1 MNARAIVDSLVG
13 APQVLA
19 RLTRAVAENIA
30 ANADLSQGIV
40 AAGVQ
45 QQAPPQQAQAPPPP
59 PQQAQQA
66 PPDNADTVACG
77 SLPTD
82 GQAYIVRPG
91 FCFPDNR
98 TCHGSILKILNSSI
112 MESST
117 QDIFKRDSLFKN
129 FANSMPRDL
138 DTMIDVTN
146 AAFKIDPEVIQN
158 ANGANVEDFNTF
170 NYRRFFF
177 TDSTDE
183 ALVKYNRMGPRS
195 NLNMV
200 RLRYD
205 VGQSYTRQSANL
217 SVAATNDMDVAET
230 TEMQAGRILVTGFKR
245 NVSWTI
251 CPAFFTF
258 RMLPLKEGYMTA
270 FEYSKSKAQKR
281 TMDKCI
287 GVLHPSN
294 THVNDVYLYTFVDRR
309 GQFVTYTTQI
319 NKKIRNQSNSFQAG
333 DLPYEDDFFI
343 FPTGVDVVVC
353 ARFPDGILLFN
364 YSGKLTPIPP
374 FGTIVKADKL
384 HRGARERPGYP
395 DQDTHVAVSNSL
407 NNALNTLLGA
417 NRAGFDAL
425 TISLNGAN
433 PELNRVPVIQ
443 SVIVG
448 AVGYIA
454 MMSAIKQIVSS
465 AVLENFGGGYKYMPR
480 GSRRHRHYKHKSIK
494 RNKSKSKSKGRG
506 RARAASMLKSAKQRY
521 YKTGGMGLG
530 LLQSAPQPLQTE
542 SPLIA
547 QASPI

>member
-30 ANADLSQGIV
+30 ADAGLSQGIV

-45 QQAPPQQAQAPPPP
+45 QQAPPQQPPPQQGQQAPPP
-59 PQQAQQA
+59 
-66 PPDNADTVACG
+66 DNEACG
-77 SLPTD
+77 SLPIE
-82 GQAYIVRPG
+82 GQAYTVRPG
-91 FCFPDNR
+91 FCFPDNP
-98 TCHGSILKILNSSI
+98 TCHGSILKILNGSI

-129 FANSMPRDL
+129 FANSVPRDL

-158 ANGANVEDFNTF
+158 AQGVNVEDFNTF

-177 TDSTDE
+177 TDSTDD
-183 ALVKYNRMGPRS
+183 ALVKYNRYGPRS

-205 VGQSYTRQSANL
+205 VGQPYTRQSANL
-217 SVAATNDMDVAET
+217 SVAGTANMDVAET
-230 TEMQAGRILVTGFKR
+230 TEMEAGRILVTGFKR
-245 NVSWTI
+245 NVNWTI

-258 RMLPLKEGYMTA
+258 RMLPLKKGFMSA
-270 FEYSKSKAQKR
+270 FEYSKAQR
-281 TMDKCI
+281 RNMDKCI
-287 GVLHPSN
+287 GVPHPSN
-294 THVNDVYLYTFVDRR
+294 THVNDVYLYTFVDGG
-309 GQFVTYTTQI
+309 GQFVTNNTKI
-319 NKKIRNQSNSFQAG
+319 NTKIRNRSNSFQAG

-364 YSGKLTPIPP
+364 YSGNLTPIPP
-374 FGTIVKADKL
+374 FGTIVKVDKL
-384 HRGARERPGYP
+384 HRGAHELPGYP
-395 DQDTHVAVSNSL
+395 DQATHVAVKTSL
-407 NNALNTLLGA
+407 NAALNTLLGG
-417 NRAGFDAL
+417 NRAAFDAL

-433 PELNRVPVIQ
+433 PQLDRVPVIQ

-454 MMSAIKQIVSS
+454 MMSAIKQITLN
-465 AVLENFGGGYKYMPR
+465 ATMKLFGGGYKYMPR

-530 LLQSAPQPLQTE
+530 LLQNAPQPLQTE

-547 QASPI
+547 QASPV

>member
-1 MNARAIVDSLVG
+1 MNARAIVDSLVD

-45 QQAPPQQAQAPPPP
+45 QQGPPQQAPPPP
-59 PQQAQQA
+59 PQQA
-66 PPDNADTVACG
+66 PPDNADNVACG
-77 SLPTD
+77 SLPID
-82 GQAYIVRPG
+82 GRAYIVRPG

-98 TCHGSILKILNSSI
+98 TCHGSILKILNGSI

-129 FANSMPRDL
+129 FTTSVPRDL
-138 DTMIDVTN
+138 VAMIDVTN
-146 AAFKIDPEVIQN
+146 AAFKIDPVFIQN
-158 ANGANVEDFNTF
+158 AQGVNIEDLNTF
-170 NYRRFFF
+170 NYRSFFF

-183 ALVKYNRMGPRS
+183 ALVKYNRMGPR
-195 NLNMV
+195 NNPNMV

-217 SVAATNDMDVAET
+217 SVAATDDMDDAEKR
-230 TEMQAGRILVTGFKR
+230 EMEAGRKLVTGFKR

-258 RMLPLKEGYMTA
+258 RMLPLKPGYMTA
-270 FEYSKSKAQKR
+270 FEYSKAQKR
-281 TMDKCI
+281 NMDKCI
-287 GVLHPSN
+287 GVPHPSN
-294 THVNDVYLYTFVDRR
+294 THVNDVYLYTFVDGG
-309 GQFVTYTTQI
+309 GQFVTSNTQI
-319 NKKIRNQSNSFQAG
+319 NDKKTRNRSNSFQAG
-333 DLPYEDDFFI
+333 DLPYEDGFFI
-343 FPTGVDVVVC
+343 FPTDVDVVVC
-353 ARFPDGILLFN
+353 ARFPDGILLFS

-374 FGTIVKADKL
+374 FGTIVKVDKL
-384 HRGARERPGYP
+384 HRGAHELPGYP
-395 DQDTHVAVSNSL
+395 DQVTHVAVSNSL
-407 NNALNTLLGA
+407 NFALNNLVGV
-417 NRAGFDAL
+417 NRARFDAL

-433 PELNRVPVIQ
+433 YELDRVPVIQ
-443 SVIVG
+443 SAIVG

-454 MMSAIKQIVSS
+454 MMSAIKEIVSG

-547 QASPI
+547 QASPV

>member
-1 MNARAIVDSLVG
+1 MNARAIVDSLVE
-13 APQVLA
+13 APQVLT

-30 ANADLSQGIV
+30 ADAGLSQGIV

-45 QQAPPQQAQAPPPP
+45 QQGPP
-59 PQQAQQA
+59 PQQPPPQQ
-66 PPDNADTVACG
+66 PPPQQGPPPTPDTVACG

-129 FANSMPRDL
+129 FATSVPRNL
-138 DTMIDVTN
+138 DEMIDVTN

-158 ANGANVEDFNTF
+158 AQGVNVEDFNTF

-177 TDSTDE
+177 TDSTDD
-183 ALVKYNRMGPRS
+183 ALVKYNQTGPRG

-205 VGQSYTRQSANL
+205 VGQPYTRLSANL
-217 SVAATNDMDVAET
+217 SVAETGNMDDAEII
-230 TEMQAGRILVTGFKR
+230 ELRAGRKLVPTLQR

-258 RMLPLKEGYMTA
+258 RMLPLKKGFMSA
-270 FEYSKSKAQKR
+270 FEYSKDQKR
-281 TMDKCI
+281 NMDKCI
-287 GVLHPSN
+287 GVPHPSN
-294 THVNDVYLYTFVDRR
+294 THVNDIYLYTFVDGG
-309 GQFVTYTTQI
+309 GQFVTNNTKI
-319 NKKIRNQSNSFQAG
+319 NNKTRNRSNSFQAG

-364 YSGKLTPIPP
+364 YSGNLTPIPP
-374 FGTIVKADKL
+374 VGTIVNAKRL
-384 HRGARERPGYP
+384 HRGAHELPGYP
-395 DQDTHVAVSNSL
+395 DQATHVAVSNSL
-407 NNALNTLLGA
+407 NGALNALLGVS
-417 NRAGFDAL
+417 RAAFDAL

-433 PELNRVPVIQ
+433 PQLNRVPVIQ

-454 MMSAIKQIVSS
+454 MMSAIKQITLN
-465 AVLENFGGGYKYMPR
+465 ATMKLFGGGYKYMPR

-547 QASPI
+547 QASPV